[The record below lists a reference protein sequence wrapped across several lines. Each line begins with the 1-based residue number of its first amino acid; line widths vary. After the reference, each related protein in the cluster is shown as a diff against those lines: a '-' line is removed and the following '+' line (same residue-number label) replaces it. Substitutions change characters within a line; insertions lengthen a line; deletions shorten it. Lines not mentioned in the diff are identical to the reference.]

1 MHPIKCNVLIVQVH
15 YNYKYLHTQL
25 FQELSKIC
33 VITNGFQTS
42 RKMIYKWIEIVFCSG
57 CLRSDSLNQ
66 DVCIYICVCNEQKL
80 QQAEEWKPRKHNST
94 R

>member
-1 MHPIKCNVLIVQVH
+1 MDFKLAE
-15 YNYKYLHTQL
+15 QL
-25 FQELSKIC
+25 F
-33 VITNGFQTS
+33 TNGLKFS
-42 RKMIYKWIEIVFCSG
+42 SG